1 MGTTFEVSRAP
12 GLPPGAVFRISGI
25 FGRFGSA
32 GEAGKM
38 VEGGRGAPGST
49 SAGLAEGAFGGVVL
63 GGLLAVCSGG
73 FGVP

>member
-12 GLPPGAVFRISGI
+12 GLPPGAVSRIFWI

-32 GEAGKM
+32 REGGKM
-38 VEGGRGAPGST
+38 VEGGRGRPGAT
-49 SAGLAEGAFGGVVL
+49 SAGLAEGAFGWVVL

-73 FGVP
+73 LGVP